1 MSITLLADRAMIAV
15 SGPETR
21 PFLQGLVTS
30 DVERLTPAQT
40 LYAALLTPQ
49 GKILFDFLMYERD
62 GSILIDCARDSR
74 DSLMKRLLL
83 YRLRSKVTIEAHD
96 NSVVLASWD
105 GSADP
110 DRAWFVD
117 PRVPELGGRALAA
130 RSELK
135 ADLLETASYHQH
147 RLHLGVPEASDFGND
162 RMFALDADLE
172 ELHGVSFDK
181 GCYVGQE
188 LTARMKHRGTARK
201 RLLPIDVAEGEL
213 PPEGTD
219 LVAGGR
225 NIGDITSSYGARG
238 FALVR
243 MDRLGEID
251 GNSVEAAGMQVA
263 IYRPS
268 WLFA

>member
-117 PRVPELGGRALAA
+117 PRVPELGGRALAD

-135 ADLLETASYHQH
+135 ADLLEPPSYHQ
-147 RLHLGVPEASDFGND
+147 
-162 RMFALDADLE
+162 
-172 ELHGVSFDK
+172 
-181 GCYVGQE
+181 
-188 LTARMKHRGTARK
+188 
-201 RLLPIDVAEGEL
+201 
-213 PPEGTD
+213 
-219 LVAGGR
+219 
-225 NIGDITSSYGARG
+225 
-238 FALVR
+238 
-243 MDRLGEID
+243 
-251 GNSVEAAGMQVA
+251 
-263 IYRPS
+263 
-268 WLFA
+268 